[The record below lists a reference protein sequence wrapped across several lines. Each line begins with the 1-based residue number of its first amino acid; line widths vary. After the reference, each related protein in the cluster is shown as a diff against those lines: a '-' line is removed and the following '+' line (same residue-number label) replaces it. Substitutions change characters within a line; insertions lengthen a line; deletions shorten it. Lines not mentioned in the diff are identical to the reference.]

1 MSKVNLKYVFYFL
14 VISLSAYLLV
24 NTLILN
30 SSNKIEDFSVI
41 RPINVQNSS
50 IRGDISNTPPASFN
64 YELSAVRLGDENT
77 SVIVKKG
84 GKEYVVQINELLE
97 NKYKLIQV
105 DKSVII
111 FEFQGK
117 KFTINNRFSMNNF
130 FKKSLLVTT
139 LCAFFIVHAQETF
152 ILNYEDVDIKKVTQD
167 IANFSKKTIILDP
180 RVKGKVTIFS
190 NSLLSSDEVWDVYLR
205 TIQVNGFSALND
217 ENFVRIVPENEA
229 TRDQNSGESGGE
241 FITRVIELKNRSSV
255 ELLPLIKPIAGRQ
268 ANVSS
273 IASINS
279 LLIVD
284 RKSNVERITEV
295 VKSLDEDNTASVT
308 IVDLKNLSSVE
319 AVRILEK
326 LKSQNNPTINN
337 FAAISFSASNSVIVS
352 ANSITTNIIKETLQ
366 QLDADAISE
375 GSVAVIYLKYANAEE
390 VAGIVSSIASRFIS
404 SESEKPIVTYHAPTN
419 SVVVSSDE
427 SNIATIKNLIS
438 KLDIR
443 RAQVLVE
450 AIVVE
455 LSETAARSLGVETIF
470 AGAEDG
476 EIPIG
481 ITRFQNGTGPDLLGL
496 TGSAIESGDNA
507 NFSNIAANSLL
518 NSQGIIAGI
527 GRISEDDDSMIA
539 IINAIDADKN
549 SNILTTTSLLAMDN
563 EEASTVIGQEIPI
576 TTGESLGS
584 NNTNPFRTTSREEVG
599 IKLSIKPQINE
610 GNSVILEIKQEVSGV
625 AGPLTGTTDLITN
638 KRTIETTVLVDNNQ
652 IIVLGGLVDEDIQE
666 DIQRVPVLG
675 SIPILGKLFQSSS
688 ESKVKKNLMVFLR
701 PKILVDSESVSQIST
716 EKYNFIKAEQL
727 LKQQSKLIDLT
738 EDK

>member
-1 MSKVNLKYVFYFL
+1 
-14 VISLSAYLLV
+14 
-24 NTLILN
+24 
-30 SSNKIEDFSVI
+30 
-41 RPINVQNSS
+41 
-50 IRGDISNTPPASFN
+50 
-64 YELSAVRLGDENT
+64 
-77 SVIVKKG
+77 
-84 GKEYVVQINELLE
+84 
-97 NKYKLIQV
+97 
-105 DKSVII
+105 
-111 FEFQGK
+111 
-117 KFTINNRFSMNNF
+117 MNNF
-130 FKKSLLVTT
+130 FKKSLLATT
-139 LCAFFIVHAQETF
+139 LCAFFIVQAQETF

-190 NSLLSSDEVWDVYLR
+190 NSSLSSDEVWDVYLR

-295 VKSLDEDNTASVT
+295 VQSLDEDNTASVT

-337 FAAISFSASNSVIVS
+337 FVAISFSASNSVIVS

-527 GRISEDDDSMIA
+527 GKISEDDDSMIA

-599 IKLSIKPQINE
+599 IKLSVKPQINE

-675 SIPILGKLFQSSS
+675 SIPVLGKLFQSSS

-727 LKQQSKLIDLT
+727 LKQQSKLIDQSPCPRFNSSSG
-738 EDK
+738 

>member
-1 MSKVNLKYVFYFL
+1 
-14 VISLSAYLLV
+14 
-24 NTLILN
+24 
-30 SSNKIEDFSVI
+30 
-41 RPINVQNSS
+41 
-50 IRGDISNTPPASFN
+50 
-64 YELSAVRLGDENT
+64 
-77 SVIVKKG
+77 
-84 GKEYVVQINELLE
+84 
-97 NKYKLIQV
+97 
-105 DKSVII
+105 
-111 FEFQGK
+111 
-117 KFTINNRFSMNNF
+117 MNNF

-139 LCAFFIVHAQETF
+139 LCAFFVVQAQETF

-190 NSLLSSDEVWDVYLR
+190 NSSLSSDEVWDVYLR

-279 LLIVD
+279 LLVVD

-295 VKSLDEDNTASVT
+295 VQSLDEDNTASVT

-337 FAAISFSASNSVIVS
+337 FVAISFSASNSVIVS

-366 QLDADAISE
+366 QLDDDAISE

-496 TGSAIESGDNA
+496 TGSAIESGDDA

-527 GRISEDDDSMIA
+527 GKISEDDDSMIA

-599 IKLSIKPQINE
+599 IKLSVKPQINE

-675 SIPILGKLFQSSS
+675 SIPVLGRLFQSSS

-738 EDK
+738 KDK

>member
-1 MSKVNLKYVFYFL
+1 
-14 VISLSAYLLV
+14 
-24 NTLILN
+24 
-30 SSNKIEDFSVI
+30 
-41 RPINVQNSS
+41 
-50 IRGDISNTPPASFN
+50 
-64 YELSAVRLGDENT
+64 
-77 SVIVKKG
+77 
-84 GKEYVVQINELLE
+84 
-97 NKYKLIQV
+97 
-105 DKSVII
+105 
-111 FEFQGK
+111 
-117 KFTINNRFSMNNF
+117 MNNF

-139 LCAFFIVHAQETF
+139 LCAFFVVQAQETF

-190 NSLLSSDEVWDVYLR
+190 NSSLSSDEVWDVYLR

-295 VKSLDEDNTASVT
+295 VQSLDEDNTASVT

-337 FAAISFSASNSVIVS
+337 FVAISFSASNSVIVS

-366 QLDADAISE
+366 QLDDDAISE
-375 GSVAVIYLKYANAEE
+375 GSVAVIYLKYADAEE

-599 IKLSIKPQINE
+599 IKLSVKPQINE

-675 SIPILGKLFQSSS
+675 SIPVLGKLFQSSS

-727 LKQQSKLIDLT
+727 LKQQSNLIDLT
-738 EDK
+738 KDK

>member
-1 MSKVNLKYVFYFL
+1 M
-14 VISLSAYLLV
+14 
-24 NTLILN
+24 
-30 SSNKIEDFSVI
+30 
-41 RPINVQNSS
+41 
-50 IRGDISNTPPASFN
+50 
-64 YELSAVRLGDENT
+64 
-77 SVIVKKG
+77 
-84 GKEYVVQINELLE
+84 
-97 NKYKLIQV
+97 
-105 DKSVII
+105 
-111 FEFQGK
+111 
-117 KFTINNRFSMNNF
+117 
-130 FKKSLLVTT
+130 
-139 LCAFFIVHAQETF
+139 
-152 ILNYEDVDIKKVTQD
+152 
-167 IANFSKKTIILDP
+167 
-180 RVKGKVTIFS
+180 
-190 NSLLSSDEVWDVYLR
+190 R

-279 LLIVD
+279 LLVVD

-295 VKSLDEDNTASVT
+295 VQSLDEDNTASVT

-337 FAAISFSASNSVIVS
+337 FVAISFSASNSVIVS

-366 QLDADAISE
+366 QLDDDAISE

-599 IKLSIKPQINE
+599 IKLSVKPQINE

-675 SIPILGKLFQSSS
+675 SIPVLGKLFQSSS

-738 EDK
+738 KDK

>member
-1 MSKVNLKYVFYFL
+1 
-14 VISLSAYLLV
+14 
-24 NTLILN
+24 
-30 SSNKIEDFSVI
+30 
-41 RPINVQNSS
+41 
-50 IRGDISNTPPASFN
+50 
-64 YELSAVRLGDENT
+64 
-77 SVIVKKG
+77 
-84 GKEYVVQINELLE
+84 
-97 NKYKLIQV
+97 
-105 DKSVII
+105 
-111 FEFQGK
+111 
-117 KFTINNRFSMNNF
+117 MNNF

-337 FAAISFSASNSVIVS
+337 FVAISFSASNSVIVS

-366 QLDADAISE
+366 QLDGDAISE
-375 GSVAVIYLKYANAEE
+375 GSVAVIYLKYANDEE

>member
-1 MSKVNLKYVFYFL
+1 
-14 VISLSAYLLV
+14 
-24 NTLILN
+24 
-30 SSNKIEDFSVI
+30 
-41 RPINVQNSS
+41 
-50 IRGDISNTPPASFN
+50 
-64 YELSAVRLGDENT
+64 
-77 SVIVKKG
+77 
-84 GKEYVVQINELLE
+84 
-97 NKYKLIQV
+97 
-105 DKSVII
+105 
-111 FEFQGK
+111 
-117 KFTINNRFSMNNF
+117 MNNF
-130 FKKSLLVTT
+130 FKKSLLATT
-139 LCAFFIVHAQETF
+139 LCAFFIVQAQETF

-190 NSLLSSDEVWDVYLR
+190 NSSLSSDEVWDVYLR

-279 LLIVD
+279 LLVVD

-295 VKSLDEDNTASVT
+295 VQSLDEDNTASVT

-337 FAAISFSASNSVIVS
+337 FVAISFSASNSVIVS

-527 GRISEDDDSMIA
+527 GKISEDDDSMIA

-599 IKLSIKPQINE
+599 IKLSVKPQINE

-675 SIPILGKLFQSSS
+675 SIPVLGKLFQSSS

-738 EDK
+738 KDK